1 VTNKPSRLT
10 WLPRRSLQGVREL
23 AGRRYSDSV
32 IRRTV
37 LLALLVATAFGANF
51 LVQYFAAALF
61 PVADFGVFYVANT
74 VGNILFSGSLILNM
88 YFTRHLV
95 GVQQLAGESAAFAAM
110 RRLERVVIIWGAV
123 GSAVIFL
130 AMFNVASRVGVQSW
144 LVLLLIILDSYT
156 AYVGD
161 LGRVMLQSLRRTVQ
175 LGLYTLIWMV
185 LRLILCVVG
194 IVVFDSVWGAL
205 AGVVASSVLVCL
217 GFHVWVAKSAGRLET
232 ALPSLPRMVELLPF
246 IAGYGLMIAMSNLD
260 ILLSYFLLPQAD
272 VGVYSASSIFPKAIL
287 VVTMPLLQML
297 FPMLLHQHASNRDFK
312 VMMLKSLGVVA
323 VLTAAGTAMVWLTA
337 DWLCGGS
344 WGLRN
349 CQPGPLDI
357 LLLSVVP
364 LALLRILVLLQFT
377 RGQDWLAIWLAIP
390 TVLYVWVAWHSAR
403 DITTVAWQFAG
414 FSGAALV
421 FLLLV
426 QAVAEMLRPRLAH

>member
-1 VTNKPSRLT
+1 MTNKPSRLT
-10 WLPRRSLQGVREL
+10 WRPGRSLRGIREL

-37 LLALLVATAFGANF
+37 LLSLLVVPAFGANF
-51 LVQYFAAALF
+51 LVQYSAAALF

-74 VGNILFSGSLILNM
+74 LGNVLFSGSLILNM

-95 GVQQLAGESAAFAAM
+95 GIQQAAGEGAAFAAM
-110 RRLERVVIIWGAV
+110 RRLERIVVLWGAAI
-123 GSAVIFL
+123 SAL
-130 AMFNVASRVGVQSW
+130 AFVALFNAAGLVGVQSW

-175 LGLYTLIWMV
+175 LGLYTLVWMV
-185 LRLILCVVG
+185 LRLVLCVVG
-194 IVVFDSVWGAL
+194 ILVFHSVWGAL
-205 AGVVASSVLVCL
+205 TGVVTSSVVVWL
-217 GFHVWVAKSAGRLET
+217 GFHIWVAKSAGRVET
-232 ALPSLPRMVELLPF
+232 ELPSLPRILELLPF
-246 IAGYGLMIAMSNLD
+246 VAGYGLMIAVSNLD
-260 ILLSYFLLPQAD
+260 ILLSYFLLSQEE
-272 VGVYSASSIFPKAIL
+272 VGIYSASSIFPKAIL

-297 FPMLLHQHASNRDFK
+297 FPMLLSQQGSMRDFR
-312 VMMLKSLGVVA
+312 VMLFKSVGVVA
-323 VLTAAGTAMVWLTA
+323 VLTALGTGLVLLVS